1 MSLEELGVDAGTERI
16 HDLNELPGALRGDL
30 VGGGVFG
37 PRFLVSEHVPLLVED
52 SLQVALLA
60 VAEHK
65 APVGAFITS
74 DRGTGGELDLWYNHT
89 AWLMMSGR
97 KADAEGS
104 GIDAF
109 ASRHCAARRV
119 NLTMPVEGSA
129 MMPNRFK
136 TATGLVLVLVL
147 AGVAVSPHAQTAGS
161 AYRLTVTIDGFS
173 KSCGEVLGPEY
184 YVTVTRLDLEVQ
196 DQIADVNR
204 EAAQI
209 AGLGPGFG
217 VGAADHSMESLRAR
231 DLNSELDPLSETER
245 RSLERLRG
253 VRSSDRTDDERREF
267 EALESRETLSSA
279 ESRKLQRME
288 ELVKRWARAEAPN
301 SNDDKSRE
309 SRLLARASER

>member
-1 MSLEELGVDAGTERI
+1 
-16 HDLNELPGALRGDL
+16 
-30 VGGGVFG
+30 
-37 PRFLVSEHVPLLVED
+37 
-52 SLQVALLA
+52 
-60 VAEHK
+60 
-65 APVGAFITS
+65 
-74 DRGTGGELDLWYNHT
+74 
-89 AWLMMSGR
+89 
-97 KADAEGS
+97 
-104 GIDAF
+104 
-109 ASRHCAARRV
+109 
-119 NLTMPVEGSA
+119 MPVEGSA

-288 ELVKRWARAEAPN
+288 ELVKRWRALRRLIRMTTSPESPGSLRVHLN
-301 SNDDKSRE
+301 DELQVVLMEDDLFQDDTCLSSNVVLDRSVLERQYLELKQDDE
-309 SRLLARASER
+309 VLLTLRFTPVEE